1 MCIMEALYA
10 NNFLHTVITPR
21 VCSCVPVVKQN
32 FIQIIHRSGFIWVLS
47 AYCTCCVSARS
58 NCRADPCPPSPGCCL
73 GPAAAGVGWWA
84 RCWGQPGLLSPLLA
98 VPSAQAVVCL
108 RSVPPSGLSRSL
120 LLPRP
125 GTCLH
130 SGIVTQLLSG
140 AGEHLSIVS
149 SRQWWKKCTFWF
161 TETASEGSCSI
172 MLPVL
177 GLISQLS
184 NILHYENGYR
194 AWPNTAAG
202 WLCCCNS

>member
-1 MCIMEALYA
+1 MDSFGFYLLIALA
-10 NNFLHTVITPR
+10 ACLPAAIVEQIRARRPR
-21 VCSCVPVVKQN
+21 GAVWDRQL
-32 FIQIIHRSGFIWVLS
+32 QES
-47 AYCTCCVSARS
+47 A
-58 NCRADPCPPSPGCCL
+58 GGL
-73 GPAAAGVGWWA
+73 AAGV
-84 RCWGQPGLLSPLLA
+84 SPDC
-98 VPSAQAVVCL
+98 SALFSPCPQHKPAVVCL